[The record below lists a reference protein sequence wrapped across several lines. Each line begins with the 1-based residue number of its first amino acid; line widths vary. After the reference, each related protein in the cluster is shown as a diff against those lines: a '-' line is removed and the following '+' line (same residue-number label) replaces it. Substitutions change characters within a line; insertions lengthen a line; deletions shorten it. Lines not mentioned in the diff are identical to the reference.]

1 MRGRNFNKTFSIIG
15 FVLGEIYMLFTILA
29 PYHKGPPIPLKFYV
43 PPPEAALPPDV
54 VMPVGVLAF
63 KLLVFGIL
71 FGVFGALV
79 GLGIGLLL
87 TGLFAKRPPPV
98 R

>member
-1 MRGRNFNKTFSIIG
+1 
-15 FVLGEIYMLFTILA
+15 MLFTILA
-29 PYHKGPPIPLKFYV
+29 PYHKGPAIPLKWTM
-43 PPPEAALPPDV
+43 PMDNMLPADPT
-54 VMPVGVLAF
+54 MPMGILAF
-63 KLLVFGIL
+63 KLVVFAML

-87 TGLFAKRPPPV
+87 TGLFAKRPPPA

>member
-1 MRGRNFNKTFSIIG
+1 MRGRNFNKLFSIIG

-29 PYHKGPPIPLKFYV
+29 PYHKGPPVPLKFPIPAETV
-43 PPPEAALPPDV
+43 PAD
-54 VMPVGVLAF
+54 LATPAGFLIF
-63 KLLVFGIL
+63 KLVVFAIL

-79 GLGIGLLL
+79 GLGVGLLL
-87 TGLFAKRPPPV
+87 TGLFARRPPPA